1 MDDDDFRDEIAQLE
15 ARSEALTESI
25 ERCRKISLAA
35 KLTIA
40 AGAIWIV
47 LVLLGVIAFSPGTI
61 IAAMAAVLGGIVL
74 LGSNATTWT
83 QTDAALVSNPHMFK
97 TLPYD
102 PVKDFVAVSMVAK
115 NPFLIL
121 ANANLPANN
130 LPELIAYDKAN
141 PGNLAFATDG
151 RRNFSGILATWLN
164 KVSGADILQ
173 VPYATMPQGVQDTLA
188 GRTQLTILAIPS
200 AAPHIASGALK
211 PIAISWT
218 KRLPQYAQV
227 PSISEAYPGVELTGW
242 FVIAAP
248 AGTPA
253 EVITLS

>member
-83 QTDAALVSNPHMFK
+83 QTDAALHEAEAMRV
-97 TLPYD
+97 D
-102 PVKDFVAVSMVAK
+102 
-115 NPFLIL
+115 LI
-121 ANANLPANN
+121 
-130 LPELIAYDKAN
+130 
-141 PGNLAFATDG
+141 G
-151 RRNFSGILATWLN
+151 RIDMR
-164 KVSGADILQ
+164 VVDEGARKL
-173 VPYATMPQGVQDTLA
+173 
-188 GRTQLTILAIPS
+188 
-200 AAPHIASGALK
+200 H
-211 PIAISWT
+211 
-218 KRLPQYAQV
+218 
-227 PSISEAYPGVELTGW
+227 
-242 FVIAAP
+242 
-248 AGTPA
+248 
-253 EVITLS
+253 